1 MNEIKRQQLTWN
13 KGMTNVPSDLV
24 CDDNTCEVEL
34 NMIYRQ
40 GEHRP
45 IQNEQVLF
53 GSAEMKPLLFVH
65 KYNGYKHYIAL
76 NGSRIIWYDKDGKAG
91 GDITNDPPEVG
102 SGAQVEAIGNTLIV
116 NSTNGLGYYLWKPG
130 DRNYKYLG
138 GKIPVPEV
146 KFGLLKDKDYI
157 LYSDTIDL
165 SGIVDSESYK
175 CYIGDGKQSSFNDA
189 VVGTYSSN
197 KNKIA
202 AKGGFVNP
210 FFVRYA
216 IEMFDGE
223 YTNISIPILIIPSIR
238 HSVWLG
244 KRENDKGDHIQKWM
258 LATLYQKLIYN
269 AQYDYTEW
277 ADIVKNISVII
288 SPSVDIYDTATDQR
302 IGDIGGI
309 YWKSKFSVSTIS
321 REVYYADVGI
331 QDLGYSGMIKETF
344 QAGTYEGYLF
354 IDGIVLK
361 SEGAIINELKKTS
374 TFYKIAELPI
384 SSGTGWNTIPILD
397 KDLLNLSTLIMTP
410 DDYYSNVNISG
421 KDIMVLNNRVH
432 LSNVTRGFWGGAGHF
447 MPYDYQRFA
456 GAYIVYVFVYI
467 STPTGER
474 IIKRQITGNESFGR
488 TYFFYPDPRAKKVVF
503 VMDKTGYNSLSGIFD
518 NQPSDT
524 KYMCLSYTLQEHPF
538 LNGAFWMGKLP
549 KEELKDNVLTFPDD
563 IKDLPWEPLGEM
575 PEEINTPEEL
585 RGSVWTSEVNN
596 PWVFTAKGNN
606 TIGSGEVIGL
616 ASQTTALSQGQFG
629 QYPLIAFCTD
639 GIWALQTNSEGLYS
653 AVHPMSREICNNAN
667 SITETDG
674 YVFFTSEKGLMVV
687 NGSQVSC
694 VSDMMSGK
702 VADSATGIYNGTLS
716 EAAPLNLK
724 EFLKECYIAYDYRDS
739 LLWIFKGAGIA
750 FIYNIK
756 DGTFAMKATANVAK
770 TINDY
775 PDTLLQDKSGKVY
788 SLLGREDINED
799 NDGYDCE
806 IVSRPMKWEN
816 SSALKTLMR
825 VKMIYGQNESLGAEL
840 KIYVSNDCKNW
851 MRTLSLHGRGFKYWR
866 FIMRFRTMRATDTF
880 SGALI
885 TTQERYTARLR

>member
-91 GDITNDPPEVG
+91 GDITNEPPDMGEGV
-102 SGAQVEAIGNTLIV
+102 QVEGIGNTLVV
-116 NSTNGLGYYLWKPG
+116 NSSKGLGYYLWKPELG
-130 DRNYKYLG
+130 NYKYLG
-138 GKIPVPEV
+138 SKVPEIEIRYNFYLEV
-146 KFGLLKDKDYI
+146 LDSSNSIRSEIKGESIIKGIATGGDHGAARIELLENKEKDYENLVI
-157 LYSDTIDL
+157 GLYS
-165 SGIVDSESYK
+165 K
-175 CYIGDGKQSSFNDA
+175 
-189 VVGTYSSN
+189 N
-197 KNKIA
+197 KNEV
-202 AKGGFVNP
+202 AKSKGFCNP
-210 FFVRYA
+210 FFIRAAV
-216 IEMFDGE
+216 EMFDGGLTS
-223 YTNISIPILIIPSIR
+223 YTVPVLAFPCIGENSELSFVDKRSIFVT
-238 HSVWLG
+238 HF
-244 KRENDKGDHIQKWM
+244 
-258 LATLYQKLIYN
+258 AKLRYKLKS
-269 AQYDYTEW
+269 DYTEW
-277 ADIVKNISVII
+277 GDIVKKIKIGI
-288 SPSVDIYDTATDQR
+288 TKPVDLYDTEKYSLSR
-302 IGDIGGI
+302 NSSGVYGIIGNVTSKYNSIGSLGSTG
-309 YWKSKFSVSTIS
+309 YYFYPFENMDVKTELKDSSVFYTLC
-321 REVYYADVGI
+321 E
-331 QDLGYSGMIKETF
+331 LP
-344 QAGTYEGYLF
+344 
-354 IDGIVLK
+354 LK
-361 SEGAIINELKKTS
+361 SGDDWQKMEKYIRKNDLVNIDTQ
-374 TFYKIAELPI
+374 
-384 SSGTGWNTIPILD
+384 TI
-397 KDLLNLSTLIMTP
+397 MG
-410 DDYYSNVNISG
+410 DDYYSNCNISA
-421 KDIMVLNNRVH
+421 KDIYQYNGRLNF
-432 LSNVTRGFWGGAGHF
+432 SNILRGFWAG
-447 MPYDYQRFA
+447 PKSVICYDSKNTTTDYD
-456 GAYIVYVFVYI
+456 IYVFIKSSNGEKIVHWNI
-467 STPTGER
+467 STKEK
-474 IIKRQITGNESFGR
+474 IWQH
-488 TYFFYPDPRAKKVVF
+488 YFFYPDPRAYKVRF
-503 VMDKTGYNSLSGIFD
+503 VSGYNNTEEGATTGGVELI
-518 NQPSDT
+518 
-524 KYMCLSYTLQEHPF
+524 LEEHPF
-538 LNGAFWMGKLP
+538 LNGAYYLG
-549 KEELKDNVLTFPDD
+549 
-563 IKDLPWEPLGEM
+563 DLPTSSDVDFPSQWVEGFERPV
-575 PEEINTPEEL
+575 INDTAEEL
-585 RGSVWTSEVNN
+585 RNQVWTSEVNN